1 MGEYLHPLSEP
12 SSLPSPDHRYGPS
25 SGSLQEKLFKNSK
38 TDIFFAGGK
47 TFVASGGGQRQSEGG
62 RLFVPGARES
72 AANAMQELQEQR
84 GGVTSRRGVV
94 TQEGA
99 EIL

>member
-1 MGEYLHPLSEP
+1 MGEYLHPRHGL
-12 SSLPSPDHRYGPS
+12 SPDPPPIHRYGPS

-47 TFVASGGGQRQSEGG
+47 TFVASGGRQRESEGG

-72 AANAMQELQEQR
+72 AVSAVQEQR